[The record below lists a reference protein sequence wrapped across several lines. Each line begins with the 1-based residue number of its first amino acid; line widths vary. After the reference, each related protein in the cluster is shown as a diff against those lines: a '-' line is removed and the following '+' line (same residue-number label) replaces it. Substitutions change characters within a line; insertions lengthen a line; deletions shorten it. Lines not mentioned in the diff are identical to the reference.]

1 MTLRKQMRA
10 FCMMCQ
16 RYLTNVN
23 TAVKEQVTYKNAEIL
38 LCGSHREINLKEW
51 LGNGGKGIL
60 EILRNKRQLTTCM
73 VGNCHSILVGMV
85 AKTLCVLEQIFWTH
99 KGLWKSIISCLWSS
113 SLNEVLTFC
122 PSASSH
128 RLLLSSVISCSS
140 SATRWCLEAE
150 NTWNPWSIPQRTHYS
165 LNCFPSFWT
174 MSSLTRMMTQIAQ
187 VLMQTGKFIIR
198 FNLLYQY
205 GAFELQV

>member
-1 MTLRKQMRA
+1 M
-10 FCMMCQ
+10 
-16 RYLTNVN
+16 
-23 TAVKEQVTYKNAEIL
+23 
-38 LCGSHREINLKEW
+38 
-51 LGNGGKGIL
+51 
-60 EILRNKRQLTTCM
+60 
-73 VGNCHSILVGMV
+73 
-85 AKTLCVLEQIFWTH
+85 
-99 KGLWKSIISCLWSS
+99 
-113 SLNEVLTFC
+113 FC

-198 FNLLYQY
+198 FSSRLLKRDLMKWAFDLWKYSFVSCVFLVISDGQQDDEAVKIEALHKRRNLLAAYCKLIIYCVVEMKTGADIFKQY
-205 GAFELQV
+205 MRVSQTLIICKMLRMGLFIQQTHLLQM

>member
-1 MTLRKQMRA
+1 M
-10 FCMMCQ
+10 
-16 RYLTNVN
+16 
-23 TAVKEQVTYKNAEIL
+23 
-38 LCGSHREINLKEW
+38 
-51 LGNGGKGIL
+51 
-60 EILRNKRQLTTCM
+60 EILRNNRQLTTCV
-73 VGNCHSILVGMV
+73 VGNGQSILVGMV
-85 AKTLCVLEQIFWTH
+85 VRNGQVTCACIFPLIRCDLHLPSAKTLCVLEQIFRTH
-99 KGLWKSIISCLWSS
+99 KGLWKSIISCLWNS

-165 LNCFPSFWT
+165 LNYFPSFWT

-187 VLMQTGKFIIR
+187 VPMQTGKCIITSSSH
-198 FNLLYQY
+198 LLKDDLMKQPIWSLWT
-205 GAFELQV
+205 ASTALFLVFFL